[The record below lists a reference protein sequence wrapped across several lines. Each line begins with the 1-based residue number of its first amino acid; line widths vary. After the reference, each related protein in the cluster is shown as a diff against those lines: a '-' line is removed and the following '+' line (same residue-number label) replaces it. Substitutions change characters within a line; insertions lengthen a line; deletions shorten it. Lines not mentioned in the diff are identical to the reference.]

1 MTYERVVHMNKDIIE
16 KLKEESVF
24 VYYLFENLLGCLFLI
39 VYNVVLL
46 VGSYFLIKVTLDLVI
61 GQVRSKGRSTY

>member
-1 MTYERVVHMNKDIIE
+1 MTYERVVHMNKDTIE

-24 VYYLFENLLGCLFLI
+24 VYYLFENPLGCLFLI

-61 GQVRSKGRSTY
+61 G